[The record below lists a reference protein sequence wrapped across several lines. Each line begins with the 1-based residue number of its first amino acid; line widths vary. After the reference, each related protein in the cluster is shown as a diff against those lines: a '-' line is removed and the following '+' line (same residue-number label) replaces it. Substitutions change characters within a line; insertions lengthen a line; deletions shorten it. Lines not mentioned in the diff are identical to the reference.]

1 MTQRIVLAIG
11 DQYVISGS
19 TTNQRSKAVI
29 TSINPFTYYWEP
41 TGASGCWSHDVFMDQ
56 IRLGYL
62 SKVIPDTTPVN
73 PAPAPIK
80 TSVEILKACVEVQA
94 ERGKSRDSA
103 DGERSMKRTV
113 DMFNACFGTNLTE
126 TQGWQFMVCLKM
138 ARSVHGEFNM
148 DDFIDGTSYFALAG
162 ESAAKEA

>member
-1 MTQRIVLAIG
+1 MTQHIVLAIG
-11 DQYVISGS
+11 DQYVTSGS
-19 TTNQRSKAVI
+19 TINQRDKATI
-29 TSINPFTYYWEP
+29 TSINPFAYRWDT
-41 TGASGCWSHDVFMDQ
+41 TGQKGCLERDVFMAQ
-56 IRLGYL
+56 IRSGYL

-73 PAPAPIK
+73 PAQAPIK

-113 DMFNACFGTNLTE
+113 DMFNACFGTSLTE

-138 ARSVHGEFNM
+138 ARSVHGEFNI